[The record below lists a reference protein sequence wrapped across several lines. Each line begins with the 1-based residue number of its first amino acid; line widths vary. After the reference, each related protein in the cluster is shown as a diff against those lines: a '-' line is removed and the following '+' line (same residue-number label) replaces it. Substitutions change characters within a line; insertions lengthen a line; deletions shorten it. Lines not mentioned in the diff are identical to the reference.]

1 MDMILGSALKYG
13 DDINTDIISPPQY
26 MELPIVE
33 ASAYAMQAVDPDFAK
48 RVKKGG
54 LLRCGEKPRLR
65 FEPLTFKYLGVSCVI
80 AESFARI
87 FYRNCINVGI
97 PALFCAE
104 AYRIHD
110 GDELRVNVEAGR
122 IENLTQ
128 GETYVCEKLPAHIL
142 RIDADARERQRGE
155 RIHNHIDP

>member
-26 MELPIVE
+26 MELPIAE

-65 FEPLTFKYLGVSCVI
+65 FEPRDFAADVQIPRCFLRDRRVVRPHLLPQLHQCRHSGAVLRGGV
-80 AESFARI
+80 
-87 FYRNCINVGI
+87 
-97 PALFCAE
+97 P
-104 AYRIHD
+104 
-110 GDELRVNVEAGR
+110 
-122 IENLTQ
+122 
-128 GETYVCEKLPAHIL
+128 
-142 RIDADARERQRGE
+142 
-155 RIHNHIDP
+155 DP